1 VDRHIRSLD
10 AALQAQQAALNLG
23 IRQDTLPS
31 TAITGATITADDSE
45 PPAESMLQAGGRAD
59 AGGDLVLGASG
70 NGDHEQ
76 GLKRVGKNWRKGIK
90 GAGGGG
96 GGGAAA
102 RAADALNIGVSSS
115 AVHFP
120 TDPTSAVQGD
130 VQGAA
135 GTGAISSKQRGKQK
149 AEPEPIV
156 LGYMAAH
163 KFDMKIDPNEPR
175 YW

>member
-96 GGGAAA
+96 GGAAA